1 MPLSFD
7 TSTTCSAAQRSRTRP
22 PSSTPPQCSLSIYWK
37 SSTRS
42 SGCCI
47 RWAPDYPYAEEP
59 LAWYLLARAGLQPA
73 EENGSSH
80 IEPDLTRVRSQIT
93 DLGREIE
100 QFETTVPLLDI
111 LRYFRGDPWY
121 QLLSSPPRL
130 YLRSLYL
137 ATLKGRL
144 AEEME
149 DRLSTVKEAVI
160 SRKIQEVLKGHRF
173 TEFNHFKETTEFDF
187 RKLGL
192 PYFTCVRSLS
202 LVYNYLAF
210 QFSGAVQDAAQIA
223 AATALANNRITQN
236 RLTQNIS
243 GLEDLEAR
251 IVLFDRSFS
260 PDEEDGKQ
268 LGRFRATLAND
279 LPSQKSY
286 RAFVLQKDHDG
297 RDLVDKAREYLSGV
311 QRIFDEMRTSTFEN
325 TRSALKTLHMYRGRN
340 QTLGQILNARSEAL
354 GAFLRLLD
362 QLVEVE
368 KGS

>member
-1 MPLSFD
+1 MLTLDLLEKFY
-7 TSTTCSAAQRSRTRP
+7 AELWLLRSW
-22 PSSTPPQCSLSIYWK
+22 S
-37 SSTRS
+37 
-42 SGCCI
+42 
-47 RWAPDYPYAEEP
+47 PDYPYAEEP
-59 LAWYLLARAGLQPA
+59 LAYYLLVRAGLQPSQ
-73 EENGSSH
+73 ENGSAQ
-80 IEPDLTRVRSQIT
+80 IAADLTRVRSQIM
-93 DLGREIE
+93 DLGREID
-100 QFETTVPLLDI
+100 QFEKTVPLLDI

-130 YLRSLYL
+130 YLRSIYL
-137 ATLKGRL
+137 ATLKARL

-149 DRLSTVKEAVI
+149 DKLAMVKEAVI
-160 SRKIQEVLKGHRF
+160 GRKILEVLKGHRY
-173 TEFNHFKETTEFDF
+173 TEFNYFKETAEVDF

-192 PYFTCVRSLS
+192 PYFTCVRSLA
-202 LVYNYLAF
+202 LVSNYLAF
-210 QFSGAVQDAAQIA
+210 QFSGAVQDAAQIV

-260 PDEEDGKQ
+260 PDEDDGKQ
-268 LGRFRATLAND
+268 LARYRATLAND

-286 RAFVLQKDHDG
+286 RSFVLQKDHDG

-311 QRIFDEMRTSTFEN
+311 QRIFDEIRTSTFEN
-325 TRSALKTLHMYRGRN
+325 SRSALKTLHMYRGRN

-354 GAFLRLLD
+354 GTFLRLLD